1 VYCTQQTWKSVSQW
15 LYVISDRISDRIC
28 CNFL

>member
-15 LYVISDRISDRIC
+15 LYVGLHDQWQD
-28 CNFL
+28 LL